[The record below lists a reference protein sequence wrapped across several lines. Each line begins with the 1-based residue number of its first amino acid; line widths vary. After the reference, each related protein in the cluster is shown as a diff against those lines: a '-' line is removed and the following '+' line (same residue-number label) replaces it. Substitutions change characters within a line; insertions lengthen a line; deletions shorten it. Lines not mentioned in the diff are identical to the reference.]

1 MTRLLSDEQI
11 AERLRDSVWTRDG
24 GQIVRELKLANFG
37 EAIALVNRVAEV
49 AEARNHHPD
58 ILVHDWNQLRLSVT
72 NHAAGGLTDA
82 DFELAKA
89 IDELT

>member
-1 MTRLLSDEQI
+1 MTQLLSDEQI

-24 GQIVRELKLANFG
+24 GQIVRELKLANFA

>member
-11 AERLRDSVWTRDG
+11 AERLRDSAWTRDG
-24 GQIVRELKLANFG
+24 RRIVRELKLANFG